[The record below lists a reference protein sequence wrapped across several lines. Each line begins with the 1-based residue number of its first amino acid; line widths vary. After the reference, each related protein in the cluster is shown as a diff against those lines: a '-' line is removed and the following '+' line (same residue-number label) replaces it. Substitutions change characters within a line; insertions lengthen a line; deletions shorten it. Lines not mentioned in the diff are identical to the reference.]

1 MKWRITARIIKLYRL
16 AEKFAGLF
24 FMRKKMCRLY
34 GGSKFS
40 NGLCVAGGN
49 IWVSKES
56 EKGKTMSD
64 IKFAV
69 VNVGYED
76 AHVYSV
82 DLFEDYESAQEFMRK
97 DAQEMNQECENSLML
112 TDYGDEI
119 VAYDGDGDA
128 YHWVIENT
136 YVH

>member
-1 MKWRITARIIKLYRL
+1 M
-16 AEKFAGLF
+16 
-24 FMRKKMCRLY
+24 
-34 GGSKFS
+34 
-40 NGLCVAGGN
+40 N
-49 IWVSKES
+49 
-56 EKGKTMSD
+56 D

-112 TDYGDEI
+112 IDYGDEI

-136 YVH
+136 YIH